1 MTRSRI
7 AVLVSSVVVVLGLV
21 AGLGALWL
29 GQARAA
35 VGPMPGEALVL
46 PADSRFVMGF
56 DVKRF
61 TASPFYARFAS
72 ERGMQPEALRELEEK
87 TGLDPAR
94 DIDQI
99 VVAGS
104 PTAGKAGGVVM
115 VFGRFDTYKLGRAM
129 ETEGKAVGHN
139 VGGVSVYG
147 FKEDDAHAQPLALAL
162 LDETHL
168 LFGPRAEVE
177 AAVGSR
183 TRGETPLRTNAA
195 LLGLVEKVRP
205 GSTFWMVGDQSLLA
219 GMPAAVPAPGGAE
232 GATVSL
238 PALKSLTVT
247 GDLDPQVS
255 LNLTG
260 EAADEPAAKNLAD
273 VVRGFVALM
282 SLQSRQKPELQQLAS
297 AVTVATEQN
306 RVLVSARVPYELLD
320 ALRAQAKPGAVSPAP
335 EAAPKR
341 TPEAAPKPKPVP
353 KS

>member
-7 AVLVSSVVVVLGLV
+7 TVLVSSIVVIVGLA

-29 GQARAA
+29 SQARAA
-35 VGPMPGEALVL
+35 VGPLPGEALVL

-87 TGLDPAR
+87 TGLNPAR
-94 DIDQI
+94 DVDHI

-104 PTAGKAGGVVM
+104 PAAGKGPGLAM

-139 VGGVSVYG
+139 VDGVSVYG
-147 FKEDDAHAQPLALAL
+147 FKEEDARSLAMAL
-162 LDETHL
+162 LDESHL
-168 LFGPRAEVE
+168 LFGPRPAVE

-183 TRGETPLRTNAA
+183 TRGETPLRQNAV

-205 GSTFWMVGDQSLLA
+205 GSTFWMVGDQTLLA
-219 GMPAAVPAPGGAE
+219 GMPASVPTPGGAA

-255 LNLTG
+255 LSVVG
-260 EAADEPAAKNLAD
+260 DAADEMAAKNLAD

-297 AVTVATEQN
+297 AVSVATEQN

-320 ALRAQAKPGAVSPAP
+320 ALRAQAKSGVATPAP
-335 EAAPKR
+335 EAVPKK
-341 TPEAAPKPKPVP
+341 TPETAPNTKPVP
-353 KS
+353 KK